1 MWNAVE
7 TGDTGVAFSKPK
19 TLRVVEWIK
28 GEELETTN
36 VQLFFGCFAANE
48 KWKLQIKRAAGPERG
63 LWFFEKGEKL
73 SIFMEKGKVTIKGI
87 RQM

>member
-36 VQLFFGCFAANE
+36 VHFFLVVLQQMKSENYRLRGQLDLKEDFGFL
-48 KWKLQIKRAAGPERG
+48 K
-63 LWFFEKGEKL
+63 
-73 SIFMEKGKVTIKGI
+73 KGKNWVFSWKKGK
-87 RQM
+87 